1 MKFDI
6 LGVGNA
12 LVDETFYVEREF
24 VDSAGLNFNSFKPF
38 SFEEQEEIISS
49 IPEKQLPEVM
59 CGGSTTTG
67 LAAASNLG
75 SKCGLICQLGSDERG
90 SLYEKNLKDNEIEP
104 LNNFHH
110 KNIKTGRCLV
120 FITPNSERT
129 MGTYLGASER
139 LVDNVEFI
147 SHANN
152 SKIIFSEGYQFTSD
166 ENYFAFL
173 NILKGC
179 SSEIKFALSLSDPGV
194 VNAFRERFEEV
205 ISIRKIDYLF
215 CNQEEAIALAGSNF
229 AKDLQ
234 AVARNFVV
242 TNGSENS
249 IIVEN
254 NNLHEID
261 AYKVEAI
268 DSNGAGDIFAG
279 AALYKVIKGES
290 FFEACKFG
298 NYASSIIVQEKSPRL
313 TKDGYKGLIDN
324 YKRSL

>member
-38 SFEEQEEIISS
+38 SFKEQEEIISS

-59 CGGSTTTG
+59 CGGATTNS

-75 SKCGLICQLGSDERG
+75 SKCGLICQLGSDGRG
-90 SLYEKNLKDNEIEP
+90 SLYEKNLKDNGIEP

-110 KNIKTGRCLV
+110 ENIKTGRCLV

-279 AALYKVIKGES
+279 AALYKVIEGDS

>member
-49 IPEKQLPEVM
+49 IPEKQSPEVM
-59 CGGSTTTG
+59 CGGSTTNS

-75 SKCGLICQLGSDERG
+75 SKCGLICQLGSDGRG
-90 SLYEKNLKDNEIEP
+90 SLYEKNLKDNGIEP

-110 KNIKTGRCLV
+110 ENIKTGRCLV

-229 AKDLQ
+229 VKDLQ
-234 AVARNFVV
+234 EVARNFVV

-279 AALYKVIKGES
+279 AALYKVIEGDS

>member
-59 CGGSTTTG
+59 CGGSTTNS

-75 SKCGLICQLGSDERG
+75 SECGLICQLGNDERG
-90 SLYEKNLKDNEIEP
+90 SLYEKNLEDNGIKP
-104 LNNFHH
+104 LNRFHH
-110 KNIKTGRCLV
+110 ENIKTGRCLV

-139 LVDNVEFI
+139 LIDNSEFI

-173 NILKGC
+173 NVLKGC

-205 ISIRKIDYLF
+205 ISIRNIDYLF

-229 AKDLQ
+229 VRDLQ
-234 AVARNFVV
+234 EVTRNFVV

-249 IIVEN
+249 IILEN
-254 NNLHEID
+254 NNLHEIS

-279 AALYKVIKGES
+279 AALHKVIKGES
-290 FFEACKFG
+290 FLEACKFG

-313 TKDGYKGLIDN
+313 TKDGYKGLINN